1 MKKKGLG
8 CSLKLHLV
16 VIFSRFLHWEECS
29 HSEFMSPFLWQEL
42 GYHHCH
48 CQFHNLGDQI
58 SNCRCAGP
66 LLWHSFLSSEG
77 HSLPSPTES
86 PIKSCKLSSPWT
98 FIWQS
103 EKERTVLG
111 NLLGHFYDKVKLSF
125 KVQNCPSIPS
135 KAPSF
140 PHHLQNDSKMFLDW
154 EFPRLKWGLIHLSLS
169 LSLPGKHHLTDSQ

>member
-1 MKKKGLG
+1 MG

-48 CQFHNLGDQI
+48 CQFHNLGDQTINI
-58 SNCRCAGP
+58 SIIRYSTANMRA
-66 LLWHSFLSSEG
+66 HFYDTAHLSSEG
-77 HSLPSPTES
+77 HSLPCPTES

-103 EKERTVLG
+103 KKERTVLG
-111 NLLGHFYDKVKLSF
+111 NLLGHFYDKVKFSF

-140 PHHLQNDSKMFLDW
+140 PHHQQNDSKMFLD
-154 EFPRLKWGLIHLSLS
+154 
-169 LSLPGKHHLTDSQ
+169 